1 MPVTKPAFPKS
12 ASSISMTNLPQS
24 INNDV
29 TKFKKVTDA
38 NGNSLAVHDQLRGIE
53 SKLKVADTEIKEID
67 THNNSLS
74 KIDSETNMLPSI
86 TELNG
91 DISTDNYEGFQAS
104 YSTCLPPPRTWKK
117 ISRDISPSESLMLNI
132 TLGKRNREESEEP
145 QPK

>member
-38 NGNSLAVHDQLRGIE
+38 NGNSLAVHDQLCGIE

-91 DISTDNYEGFQAS
+91 DISIDNYEGFQAS
-104 YSTCLPPPRTWKK
+104 YSTCLPPSRTWKK

-132 TLGKRNREESEEP
+132 TLGKRNREESKEP